1 MRKIFNK
8 WNIKKT
14 FFQQSCDCIK
24 FPGHYYIILRREPN
38 LRNLNETRL
47 DGVPCINTRED
58 GKQVETVS
66 SFDETTGV
74 MTTTQTVVGHDYP
87 PFVIKRK
94 REGDKLVISNFCLDE
109 KVGEDLIL
117 TTPVESQED
126 EDL

>member
-1 MRKIFNK
+1 
-8 WNIKKT
+8 
-14 FFQQSCDCIK
+14 
-24 FPGHYYIILRREPN
+24 
-38 LRNLNETRL
+38 
-47 DGVPCINTRED
+47 
-58 GKQVETVS
+58 
-66 SFDETTGV
+66 